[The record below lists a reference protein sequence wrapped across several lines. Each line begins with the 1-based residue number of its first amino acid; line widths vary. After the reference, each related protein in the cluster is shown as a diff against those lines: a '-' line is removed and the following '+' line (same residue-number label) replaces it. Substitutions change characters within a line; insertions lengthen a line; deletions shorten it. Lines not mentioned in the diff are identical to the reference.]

1 MFPSLVLIPNSL
13 PLTFPSPGKQRRFEI
28 FRASLTMYSAVC
40 PIGDPARDLSRA
52 QRPAQ
57 QVVSQRRPTLASSQL
72 SRPKGAVFSVDNL
85 PQEIKNLK
93 PYQRNGVIFNLDDL
107 PQELIELQLFGVAT
121 AKPT

>member
-1 MFPSLVLIPNSL
+1 
-13 PLTFPSPGKQRRFEI
+13 
-28 FRASLTMYSAVC
+28 MYSAVC